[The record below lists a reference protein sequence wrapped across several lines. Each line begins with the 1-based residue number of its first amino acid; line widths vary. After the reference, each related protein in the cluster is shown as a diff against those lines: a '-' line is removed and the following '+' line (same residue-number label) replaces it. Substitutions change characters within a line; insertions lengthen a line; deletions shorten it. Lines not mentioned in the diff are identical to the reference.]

1 MSKDLRIP
9 EPVLVEAVSVQR
21 DYIRVDL
28 GFDTFVD
35 DDSRIRTY
43 V

>member
-9 EPVLVEAVSVQR
+9 EPVLVEAGSVQR